1 MPGRAHRKTNRNPV
15 GHPPKEDCFMAT
27 KSLRATRPLGNSYLA
42 LIEEF
47 PLRPIRSEAELN
59 RAIAVVDA
67 LSDRSKLSRDE
78 HDYLLVLAGLIEAF
92 EDAHQPIPPVAGVAM
107 LRPLIEFKGVT
118 QAQVATATG
127 IAESTL
133 SELLAGK
140 RKLATKHITAL
151 AKYFKVDPA
160 LLLPD

>member
-1 MPGRAHRKTNRNPV
+1 
-15 GHPPKEDCFMAT
+15 MAT
-27 KSLRATRPLGNSYLA
+27 KTRQAARPLAESYLS

-59 RAIAVVDA
+59 RAIDMVDA

-78 HDYLLVLAGLIEAF
+78 RDYLLVLAGLIEVF
-92 EDAHQPIPPVAGVAM
+92 EDAHQPIPTVTGIAA
-107 LRPLIEFKGVT
+107 LRSLIEFKGVP
-118 QAQVATATG
+118 QAHVAASTG

-133 SELLAGK
+133 SEILTGK
-140 RKLATKHITAL
+140 RKLAAKHITAL

-160 LLLPD
+160 LLLPE

>member
-1 MPGRAHRKTNRNPV
+1 LGKTDRDPV
-15 GHPPKEDCFMAT
+15 WHLPNEDCLMAT
-27 KSLRATRPLGNSYLA
+27 KTRRTARPLADSYLA

-59 RAIAVVDA
+59 RAIGMIDA

-78 HDYLLVLAGLIEAF
+78 HDYLLVLAGLIEVF
-92 EDAHQPIPPVAGVAM
+92 EDAHQPIPTAAGVAM
-107 LRPLIEFKGVT
+107 LRSLIEFKGVT
-118 QAQVATATG
+118 QAQVATKTG

-133 SELLAGK
+133 SEILAGK
-140 RKLATKHITAL
+140 RKLAAKHISAL